1 MGTCLPMQE
10 TGFDLWS
17 GKISPAAEQLSQCTT
32 TTEACMLQG
41 PRATTSEPWAATTDA
56 RAPYSQQAKTT
67 ELMRLMPVLH
77 TKKSRCNEKPP
88 HSSKEL
94 NPLPTTREKAVA

>member
-1 MGTCLPMQE
+1 MGTCLPMKE
-10 TGFDLWS
+10 TGFDPWS
-17 GKISPAAEQLSQCTT
+17 GKIPPAAEQLSQCTT

-41 PRATTSEPWAATTDA
+41 PRATTSEPCAATTEA

-77 TKKSRCNEKPP
+77 TKKTQA
-88 HSSKEL
+88 L
-94 NPLPTTREKAVA
+94 Q